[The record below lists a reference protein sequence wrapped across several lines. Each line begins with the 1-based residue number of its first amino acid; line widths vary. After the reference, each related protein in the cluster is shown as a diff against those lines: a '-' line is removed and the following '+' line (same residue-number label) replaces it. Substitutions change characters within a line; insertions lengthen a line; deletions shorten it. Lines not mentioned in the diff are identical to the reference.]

1 MSTMTTTPPR
11 DIAIIGAGIVGIS
24 CALYIQ
30 RAGHRVTVI
39 DRLAPG
45 EGTSFGNAGCLNSSS
60 VVPISM
66 PGVLSQV
73 PRWLLDPEGPLVLRW
88 RYLPVLAPWLWR
100 FVRAGTPERVAA
112 QARSLR
118 DLLGSTL
125 ESYAPLVKAAG
136 AEDLVHRQGHLTV
149 YKSEASFA
157 KDGRAMGLRRDNGI
171 VVEDLSFDELRQ
183 LEPSLSRDF
192 VRGRM
197 IAETGHVGDP
207 HRLVTR
213 LAEAFTRDGG
223 RILRE
228 AVRDFDFAD
237 GAVTGVRGDSG
248 VHRAD
253 KIILAAGA
261 WSKHLAKQLG
271 DSVPLDTERGYHVV
285 LRDPEIMPRR
295 PVSSADGKFF
305 ATPMEM
311 GLRVAGTVEFAGLD
325 APPDWRRSRML
336 LRQAQDMFPALA
348 RDIGDER
355 ISQWMGFRPSMP
367 DSLPVIGPSRRHRN
381 VLHAFGHGHVGLIG
395 GAMTGRIIAALVDGV
410 APPIDIAP
418 FKVERFG

>member
-1 MSTMTTTPPR
+1 MTTQQAGR
-11 DIAIIGAGIVGIS
+11 EIVVIGAGIVGMS
-24 CALYIQ
+24 CASYIQ

-39 DRLAPG
+39 DRGAPG

-60 VVPISM
+60 VVPIAM

-88 RYLPVLAPWLWR
+88 RYLPHLAPWLWR
-100 FVRAGTPERVAA
+100 FVRAGAPDKVAA
-112 QARSLR
+112 QARALR
-118 DLLGSTL
+118 ALLGSTL
-125 ESYAPLVKAAG
+125 ESYAPLVKAAS
-136 AEDLVHRQGHLTV
+136 AEDLIHRAGHLTV

-157 KDGRAMGLRRDNGI
+157 KDARAMDLRRANG
-171 VVEDLSFDELRQ
+171 VVVDDLSFDELRQ

-207 HRLVTR
+207 HRLVLR
-213 LAEAFTRDGG
+213 LAEAFVRDGG
-223 RILRE
+223 RIRRE
-228 AVRDFDFAD
+228 AVRGFALAG

-248 VHRAD
+248 IHRAD
-253 KIILAAGA
+253 HIVLAAGA
-261 WSKHLAKQLG
+261 WSRRLAKELG
-271 DSVPLDTERGYHVV
+271 DAVPLDTERGYHVV
-285 LRDPEIMPRR
+285 LRDPEVMPRR
-295 PVSSADGKFF
+295 PISSADGKYF
-305 ATPMEM
+305 ATPMDG
-311 GLRVAGTVEFAGLD
+311 GLRVAGTVEFAGLE

-355 ISQWMGFRPSMP
+355 ISMWMGFRPSMP

-381 VLHAFGHGHVGLIG
+381 VFHAFGHGHVGLIG
-395 GAMTGRIIAALVDGV
+395 GAMTGRIIAALVDG
-410 APPIDIAP
+410 ATPPIDIAP
-418 FKVERFG
+418 FSVARFG

>member
-1 MSTMTTTPPR
+1 MSTQQAGR
-11 DIAIIGAGIVGIS
+11 EIVVIGAGIVGMA
-24 CALYIQ
+24 CASYIQ

-39 DRLAPG
+39 DRGAPG

-73 PRWLLDPEGPLVLRW
+73 PRWLLDPAGPLVLRW
-88 RYLPVLAPWLWR
+88 RYLPYLAPWLWR
-100 FVRAGTPERVAA
+100 FVRAGAPERVAA
-112 QARSLR
+112 QARALR

-136 AEDLVHRQGHLTV
+136 AEDLIHRAGHLTV
-149 YKSEASFA
+149 YKSETSFA
-157 KDGRAMGLRRDNGI
+157 KDARAMGIRRDNG
-171 VVEDLSFDELRQ
+171 VTVEDLSFDELRQ
-183 LEPSLSRDF
+183 LEPSLSREF

-207 HRLVTR
+207 HRLVVR
-213 LAEAFTRDGG
+213 LAEAFVRDGG
-223 RILRE
+223 RLLRE
-228 AVRDFDFAD
+228 TVHGFELAEGKVA
-237 GAVTGVRGDSG
+237 GVRGESG

-253 KIILAAGA
+253 HIVLAAGA
-261 WSKHLAKQLG
+261 WSKGLARQLG
-271 DSVPLDTERGYHVV
+271 DAVPLDTERGYHVM

-305 ATPMEM
+305 ATPMEG
-311 GLRVAGTVEFAGLD
+311 GLRVAGTVEFAGLA

-336 LRQAQDMFPALA
+336 LKQAQDMFPALA
-348 RDIGDER
+348 RKIGDER
-355 ISQWMGFRPSMP
+355 ISMWMGFRPSMP
-367 DSLPVIGPSRRHRN
+367 DSLPVIGPSRRHKN

-395 GAMTGRIIAALVDGV
+395 GAMTGRIVAALVDG
-410 APPIDIAP
+410 ATPPIGIAP
-418 FKVERFG
+418 FGVERFG